1 MTVLHRTHLTTSQKI
16 QCAAAALARQHEHG
30 SKTALSE
37 GLCDLSPHGLCGGD
51 DGRGGASEALLR
63 RGCSR
68 VRR

>member
-37 GLCDLSPHGLCGGD
+37 AYSPHGLCGGD
-51 DGRGGASEALLR
+51 DGRGGASEAL
-63 RGCSR
+63 
-68 VRR
+68 